1 MEGHAAIRSNA
12 MTDTA
17 AKARAMRLERL
28 RAMLD
33 GKLAQPRAALETLMA
48 ELRVGEA
55 QPELWERLHAAAVRD
70 AKEADLADAYGKIAH
85 DRRLKQLS
93 PAVHAE
99 VLMHAADFFQGVR
112 GDGEGAEGFLVG
124 VLEVAP
130 EHLEAFTR
138 LERRFEASGDELRL
152 VELYAAVA
160 ATPPKPADEMA
171 RRVLKIVTSLSA
183 KTPISDD
190 GCKGLLAFAPANLAL
205 LGALE
210 AHCRKTGRIGLACEL
225 FEQAISK
232 QGLPEVKVVE
242 LRRRLLELYMGEAG
256 EPDKAISHVEVLL
269 GRDPND
275 AQARATAERLIPR
288 RKVASRAAA
297 ALQQARRS
305 GRPVRS

>member
-1 MEGHAAIRSNA
+1 

-33 GKLAQPRAALETLMA
+33 GNLGNPRAALETLMA
-48 ELRVGEA
+48 ELRIGEA
-55 QPELWERLHAAAVRD
+55 QPELWERLHAASVRD
-70 AKEADLADAYGKIAH
+70 AKESELAEAYTKFAH

-112 GDGEGAEGFLVG
+112 GDGEGAAAFLVN

-130 EHLEAFTR
+130 EHAEAFNR
-138 LERRFEASGDELRL
+138 LERRFEAAGDELHL
-152 VELYAAVA
+152 LELYAVVA
-160 ATPPKPADEMA
+160 AVPPKPADEMA
-171 RRVLKIVTSLSA
+171 RRALKIVTSLSA
-183 KTPISDD
+183 KTPLSDE
-190 GCKGLLAFAPANLAL
+190 GCKGLLPFAPANLAL

-210 AHCRKTGRIGLACEL
+210 AHCRKTGRLELACDL
-225 FEQAISK
+225 FEQAISG
-232 QGLPEVKVVE
+232 QALPEVKVVE
-242 LRRRLLELYMGEAG
+242 LRRRLIDFYMGEAG
-256 EPDKAISHVEVLL
+256 KPDRAISHVEALL
-269 GRDPND
+269 TRDPND
-275 AQARATAERLIPR
+275 AQGRATAERLIPH

-305 GRPVRS
+305 GRPPRS

>member
-1 MEGHAAIRSNA
+1 

-33 GKLAQPRAALETLMA
+33 GNLGNPRAALETLMG
-48 ELRVGEA
+48 ELKIGEA
-55 QPELWERLHAAAVRD
+55 QPDLWERLHAASVRD
-70 AKEADLADAYGKIAH
+70 GKEAELADAYTKFAQ

-93 PAVHAE
+93 PPVHAE
-99 VLMHAADFFQGVR
+99 VLMHAADFLQGVR

-124 VLEVAP
+124 VLEVTP
-130 EHLEAFTR
+130 NHVEAFNR

-152 VELYAAVA
+152 VELYAVVA
-160 ATPPKPADEMA
+160 ATPPKPAEEMA
-171 RRVLKIVTSLSA
+171 RRALKIVTSLSA
-183 KTPISDD
+183 KTPLSDD

-210 AHCRKTGRIGLACEL
+210 AHCRKTGRLDLACDL
-225 FEQAISK
+225 FEQAIS
-232 QGLPEVKVVE
+232 GPELPEVKVIE
-242 LRRRLLELYMGEAG
+242 LRRRLIELYMGEASK
-256 EPDKAISHVEVLL
+256 PDRAISHVEVLL
-269 GRDPND
+269 ERDPND
-275 AQARATAERLIPR
+275 AQARATAERLIPH

-305 GRPVRS
+305 GRPAR

>member
-1 MEGHAAIRSNA
+1 

-33 GKLAQPRAALETLMA
+33 WSLGNPRAALETLMA
-48 ELRVGEA
+48 ELRIGEA
-55 QPELWERLHAAAVRD
+55 QPELWERLHAAAARD
-70 AKEADLADAYGKIAH
+70 SKEADLADAYGKIAQ

-99 VLMHAADFFQGVR
+99 VLMHAADFLQGVR
-112 GDGEGAEGFLVG
+112 GDGQGAEAFLLG

-130 EHLEAFTR
+130 NHREAFDR
-138 LERRFEASGDELRL
+138 LERRFEAAKDEVRL
-152 VELYAAVA
+152 VELYATVA
-160 ATPPKPADEMA
+160 ATPPKPAEEMA
-171 RRVLKIVTSLSA
+171 RRALKIVTSLSA
-183 KTPISDD
+183 KTPLSDD

-210 AHCRKTGRIGLACEL
+210 THCRKTGRLGLACDL
-225 FEQAISK
+225 FEQAISGK
-232 QGLPEVKVVE
+232 GLPEVKVVE
-242 LRRRLLELYMGEAG
+242 LRRRLIELYMGEAG

-269 GRDPND
+269 ERDPND
-275 AQARATAERLIPR
+275 AQGRATAERLIPR
-288 RKVASRAAA
+288 QKVASRAAA

-305 GRPVRS
+305 GRPARS

>member
-1 MEGHAAIRSNA
+1 

-17 AKARAMRLERL
+17 AKARVMRLERL
-28 RAMLD
+28 RSMLD
-33 GKLAQPRAALETLMA
+33 GNLGNPRAALETLMG

-70 AKEADLADAYGKIAH
+70 AKEAELADAYKKFAA

-99 VLMHAADFFQGVR
+99 VLMHAADYFQGVR
-112 GDGEGAEGFLVG
+112 GDGEGAEAFLVG

-130 EHLEAFTR
+130 SHAEAFRR
-138 LERRFEASGDELRL
+138 LELRFEASGDELRL
-152 VELYAAVA
+152 LELYAVVA
-160 ATPPKPADEMA
+160 GTPPKPAEEMA
-171 RRVLKIVTSLSA
+171 RRALKIVTSLSA
-183 KTPISDD
+183 KTPLSDD
-190 GCKGLLAFAPANLAL
+190 GCKGLLAFAPANLAI

-210 AHCRKTGRIGLACEL
+210 THCRKTDRLGLACDL
-225 FEQAISK
+225 FEQALSVP
-232 QGLPEVKVVE
+232 GLPEVKVVE

-256 EPDKAISHVEVLL
+256 KPDRAIGHVEVLL
-269 GRDPND
+269 VRDPND
-275 AQARATAERLIPR
+275 AQGRATAERLIPH

-305 GRPVRS
+305 GRPPKS